1 MFRAH
6 YITTPYT
13 PTCNSVSS
21 PFTSCNG
28 SDDDDDAEYEDSIH
42 YDSVTRSTTK
52 RTKSETPMT
61 TMTTI
66 TGNRDKSK
74 DKQGKGSVADKH
86 SHDARQIV
94 TFYH

>member
-1 MFRAH
+1 MDKRMFRAH

-28 SDDDDDAEYEDSIH
+28 SDDDDDAENEDSIH
-42 YDSVTRSTTK
+42 YDSVTKNKTK

-61 TMTTI
+61 TI
-66 TGNRDKSK
+66 TRNRNKSK
-74 DKQGKGSVADKH
+74 DKQGKRVAEKH